1 MGCLRGSQSVF
12 VPSWRLTNFFKMKNG
27 FSMRF
32 KSVIILILL
41 AVYCPL
47 LGESKPQKYPATVKK
62 NIRIF
67 NKGIEHYNK
76 KRYYTS
82 LDFFRKLSNE
92 SAERNSQLT
101 ASSLMTMKCY
111 VRINRL
117 DKAKEVGRG
126 FLKSFPESRYA
137 IDVLSTFGD
146 IFLTDGRYRLAVEYY
161 LKARKFSTDLSF
173 TTSIDEKLVHLS
185 SHFLTHTEITDLLS
199 VADDQHNRAILGI
212 MLSASQLNSGNSD
225 EAAMTLFGI
234 DRELI
239 PPAFDPFHKELKNR
253 SYKMASETLLVGVVL
268 PLTGYDAGQGIS
280 FLRGIQKALSE
291 IEGNLDI
298 QIAIEAVDNSG
309 DNLKTSACIELLNR
323 NPNVVTIIGPLKPEN
338 APVAAM
344 ANKRGNIPLLVPT
357 SESVGL
363 NDLNDHVFQ
372 LCPNLFKQG
381 QILGQYAVA
390 DLQLKTV
397 AVVAPADIVGQDITD
412 GFIQRADELGAE
424 ITEVQWYT
432 GIPLDLS
439 TQFKSIR
446 KTAFEMTEADIDT
459 NITNILFDSMDSTF
473 MISES
478 DFFPDT
484 VEVEKEMTSRDS
496 SKVVLSSIEGIFMPI
511 HEGDLHLVASQFASY
526 NFDTQLFGNHHWYN
540 PEELNNDLIG
550 PNINGLVFVSDI
562 FVGDDPAEAMNHD
575 NGQHKLA
582 QMKMLGYDIMHFLGS
597 ILKENPKREL
607 VLNAL
612 SGELT
617 YNGKG
622 KQFSFSDLYPRMNI
636 SANLLQYNKWQ
647 IIKTAV
653 AFKDT
658 VSESAP
664 TP

>member
-1 MGCLRGSQSVF
+1 M
-12 VPSWRLTNFFKMKNG
+12 PSWRLTNFFKMKNG

-47 LGESKPQKYPATVKK
+47 QGESQPQKYPATVNK
-62 NIRIF
+62 NIRMF
-67 NKGIEHYNK
+67 NKGVDHYNK

-92 SAERNSQLT
+92 SAKRNSQLT
-101 ASSLMTMKCY
+101 ASTLMIMKCY

-137 IDVLSTFGD
+137 IDVLSTFGN
-146 IFLTDGRYRLAVEYY
+146 IFLTEGRYRLAVEYY
-161 LKARKFSTDLSF
+161 LKARRISDDTNFIAGT
-173 TTSIDEKLVHLS
+173 DEKLVHLS
-185 SHFLTHTEITDLLS
+185 SHFLMMEEIIDLLS
-199 VADDQHNRAILGI
+199 VADDRHNRAFLKI

-225 EAAMTLFGI
+225 DAAMTLFGL
-234 DRELI
+234 DGNFI
-239 PPAFDPFHKELKNR
+239 PQTFESFHKGLKNR
-253 SYKMASETLLVGVVL
+253 SYKAEDETLLVGVVL
-268 PLTGYDAGQGIS
+268 PLTGYDAEQGIS
-280 FLRGIQKALSE
+280 FLKGIQKALSE
-291 IEGNLDI
+291 IGDNLEI

-323 NPNVVTIIGPLKPEN
+323 NPNVLAIIGPLKPEN

-344 ANKRGNIPLLVPT
+344 ANKQGNIPLLVPT

-363 NDLNDHVFQ
+363 NELSDNVFQ
-372 LCPNLFKQG
+372 LCPNLFEQG
-381 QILGQYAVA
+381 QILGQYAVN

-397 AVVAPADIVGQDITD
+397 AVVAPADKVGQDITD
-412 GFIQRADELGAE
+412 GFVQRADELGAE

-439 TQFKSIR
+439 NQFKSLR
-446 KTAFEMTEADIDT
+446 KTAFEMTEVDIDT
-459 NITNILFDSMDSTF
+459 NITNISFDPMDSTF

-484 VEVEKEMTSRDS
+484 VEVEEEMTSRDS

-511 HEGDLHLVASQFASY
+511 HEEDLHLVASQFASY
-526 NFDTQLFGNHHWYN
+526 NFDTQLFGNRYWYN

-550 PNINGLVFVSDI
+550 PNVNGIVFVSDI
-562 FVGDDPAEAMNHD
+562 FVGNDPAEAMNHD

-582 QMKMLGYDIMHFLGS
+582 KMKLLGYDIMHFLGS

-607 VLNAL
+607 VLKAL

-617 YNGKG
+617 YSGKG
-622 KQFSFSDLYPRMNI
+622 KQFSFSDLYPRMNT
-636 SANLLQYNKWQ
+636 STNLLQYNKWQ
-647 IIKTAV
+647 IKKTAV

-658 VSESAP
+658 VTVSST